1 MRGMGKDEDVM
12 TDQINLRNGVSR
24 SRKRPRYASGHLDG
38 NKWQSRD
45 AACFLFGG
53 QCYDAGSG
61 SDRTCG
67 LCGEGIRFNYVLKVI
82 ESPDDPYS
90 PKIGK
95 LHIGECCFKS
105 VKAASEKLHL
115 QLMAAAVN
123 LRTYL
128 EAVERDKRIFGPGAT
143 PENFDYSKLQL
154 VDEELGRQLFEGLLD
169 EGGDRA

>member
-1 MRGMGKDEDVM
+1 MGRAEDVM
-12 TDQINLRNGVSR
+12 TDQINLRKGVSR
-24 SRKRPRYASGHLDG
+24 SRKSARYATRHVGG
-38 NKWQSRD
+38 NMWQSGD
-45 AACFLFGG
+45 AVRFLFGG

-61 SDRTCG
+61 SDTTCG

-105 VKAASEKLHL
+105 VKAANEKLYL
-115 QLMAAAVN
+115 RLLAAAVN

-128 EAVERDKRIFGPGAT
+128 ESVERDKRIFGPGAT

-169 EGGDRA
+169 GEGDRA

>member
-1 MRGMGKDEDVM
+1 M
-12 TDQINLRNGVSR
+12 TDRINLEEVKSR
-24 SRKRPRYASGHLDG
+24 SRKRARHASRHVGG
-38 NKWQSRD
+38 NTWQSGD
-45 AACFLFGG
+45 AGRFLFGG

-61 SDRTCG
+61 SDTTCG

-82 ESPDDPYS
+82 ESPSDPYS
-90 PKIGK
+90 PQVGK
-95 LHIGECCFKS
+95 MHIGECCFKS
-105 VKAASEKLHL
+105 VKAANEKLYL
-115 QLMAAAVN
+115 QLLAAAVN

-169 EGGDRA
+169 EGGDPAN

>member
-1 MRGMGKDEDVM
+1 M
-12 TDQINLRNGVSR
+12 TDQINLKEVGSR
-24 SRKRPRYASGHLDG
+24 SRKRARYASRHLDG

-45 AACFLFGG
+45 AARFLFGG

-61 SDRTCG
+61 SDRTCA

-82 ESPDDPYS
+82 ESPSDPYS
-90 PKIGK
+90 PKVGK
-95 LHIGECCFKS
+95 LHIGECCLKS
-105 VKAASEKLHL
+105 VKAANEKLYL
-115 QLMAAAVN
+115 QLLAAAVN

-143 PENFDYSKLQL
+143 LENFDYSKLQL

-169 EGGDRA
+169 EGGDRG